1 MTFLSFITH
10 LSYVSKAG
18 YRTALLKIV
27 DTENTTRRI
36 CGKIALSIPEVFISI
51 FSGNVPEAMKDFRGK
66 T

>member
-1 MTFLSFITH
+1 M
-10 LSYVSKAG
+10 SKAG
-18 YRTALLKIV
+18 YRTALLNIV

-36 CGKIALSIPEVFISI
+36 CVQIAVSIPEVFISI